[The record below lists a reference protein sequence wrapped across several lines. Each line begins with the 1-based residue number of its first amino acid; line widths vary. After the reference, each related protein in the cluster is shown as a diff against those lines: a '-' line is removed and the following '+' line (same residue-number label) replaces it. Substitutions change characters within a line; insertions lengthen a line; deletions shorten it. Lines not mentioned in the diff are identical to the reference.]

1 MENILVF
8 SYITIMFLFAIIIG
22 SKYAM
27 NAKIRERYKIII
39 LAVLHSVIY
48 CLAYHAYDFIQW
60 TIRLNKYDSYPYR
73 NQFCILVIIYCI
85 ISFIILGVLLRMK
98 HKKDEYPISTTII
111 LWFIIHILAILL
123 AIKIFIPLIPFRP
136 FFID

>member
-8 SYITIMFLFAIIIG
+8 SYITIMYLFAIIMG

-27 NAKIRERYKIII
+27 SAKIGILLYMRY
-39 LAVLHSVIY
+39 
-48 CLAYHAYDFIQW
+48 
-60 TIRLNKYDSYPYR
+60 
-73 NQFCILVIIYCI
+73 
-85 ISFIILGVLLRMK
+85 
-98 HKKDEYPISTTII
+98 KKDEYPISTTMI

-123 AIKIFIPLIPFRP
+123 AVKIFIPLIPFRP

>member
-8 SYITIMFLFAIIIG
+8 SYITIMYLFAIIIG

-27 NAKIRERYKIII
+27 NTKIKERYKIII

-48 CLAYHAYDFIQW
+48 CLVYQAYDFIQW
-60 TIRLNKYDSYPYR
+60 TINFNEVQNYPYR
-73 NQFCILVIIYCI
+73 YPFGFLVIIYCI
-85 ISFIILGVLLRMK
+85 ISFIILGILLYMK
-98 HKKDEYPISTTII
+98 YKKDGYPISTIMI
-111 LWFIIHILAILL
+111 FGLIIHILAILL
-123 AIKIFIPLIPFRP
+123 TIIIFIPLIPFRP

>member
-8 SYITIMFLFAIIIG
+8 SYITIMYLFAIIMG

-27 NAKIRERYKIII
+27 NAKIRERYRIII

-48 CLAYHAYDFIQW
+48 CLVYQAYDFIQW
-60 TIRLNKYDSYPYR
+60 TIRFHKVTNYPYR
-73 NQFCILVIIYCI
+73 YPFAFLVIIYCI
-85 ISFIILGVLLRMK
+85 ISFIILGILLYIRY
-98 HKKDEYPISTTII
+98 KKAEYPISTTMI